1 MLDGTNKLNIDF
13 TVGHMY
19 REENFTD
26 LKFTSLRRL
35 TPVNSDG
42 SVDEGRTP
50 VFFGYTQ
57 LMSPNGPVPVH
68 CQIEAQTFEEAAEKF
83 PQAMGQAVDKVLEK
97 AETVQREKP
106 SSIIVPGR

>member
-1 MLDGTNKLNIDF
+1 MVDGTNKLDIDF

-26 LKFTSLRRL
+26 LKFASLRRL
-35 TPVNSDG
+35 TPVDANG
-42 SVDEGRTP
+42 SVDDGRTP
-50 VFFGYTQ
+50 IFFGYTQ

-68 CQIEAQTFEEAAEKF
+68 CQIEAQTLEEAAEKF
-83 PQAMGQAVDKVLEK
+83 PQAMSQAVDKVLEQAK
-97 AETVQREKP
+97 TAQSEKS